1 MPRQPKCNALG
12 LVVHRHLHTAL
23 SEINPQQVL
32 MYAQVGP
39 LYFETVP
46 KGGRFRRKTGA
57 VWFTVKAA
65 VQTNPDDKIT
75 TWDAVWPVATVTV
88 GILAAAA
95 TGGVPPAQS
104 DL

>member
-1 MPRQPKCNALG
+1 
-12 LVVHRHLHTAL
+12 
-23 SEINPQQVL
+23 